1 MLQLLPA
8 RVGIKR
14 SPDLTLTGLQVA
26 LTHYDGQRVR
36 DSETINNPAGLLL
49 SRLVSAHTTSFECAA

>member
-8 RVGIKR
+8 RVGMNL

-26 LTHYDGQRVR
+26 LTHWVNQEKMDKRCFYVVLYKVCEQK
-36 DSETINNPAGLLL
+36 
-49 SRLVSAHTTSFECAA
+49 LVYLYKNVIL